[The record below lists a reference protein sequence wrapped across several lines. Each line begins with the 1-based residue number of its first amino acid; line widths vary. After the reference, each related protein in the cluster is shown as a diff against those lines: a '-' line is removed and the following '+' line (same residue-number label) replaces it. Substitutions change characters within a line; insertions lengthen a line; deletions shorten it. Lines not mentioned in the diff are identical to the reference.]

1 MKTKKSILKDIA
13 TIVVG
18 EMIEAD
24 FYEWPPVC
32 TGYFY
37 QPKKPKAIFNEPVC
51 KDNSCD

>member
-13 TIVVG
+13 TIVVD

-24 FYEWPPVC
+24 FYGWPPTC

-37 QPKKPKAIFNEPVC
+37 QPKKPKAMVNEPVNN
-51 KDNSCD
+51 DNTHD